1 MTMLAGRG
9 KAALANPAPPAAP
22 PEPPGKPASPPAPPP
37 RRWRW
42 ALVAL
47 AIVAATAV
55 LASFGAQLVG
65 AAHQVAGRLVG
76 GGRLYWSSGE
86 HAWQEL
92 PIALLLRRDWGPT
105 DAVMTPDW
113 GEVAPGLAL
122 ADVRFSRPP
131 DPRDIDL
138 VVIRI
143 DPSEWQFR
151 VWGRADWS
159 RAPVATL
166 AKEAGLALAV
176 NGPYF
181 AEDGPLGLVV
191 SDGVSRNRQGSRRAA
206 HFLVDRSGRPRIVN
220 AKGADVTGVE
230 QGFQGFPAI
239 MTGGRTFSYLRT
251 GGRGFDV
258 RVADRRTA
266 ACVTGDKHVLLVAT
280 DIWTGGLS
288 LSELATVLGALGC
301 VDAMGFDGG
310 ASTALSLHVGDT
322 HREIRGL
329 DTVPV
334 IVGVSPRND

>member
-1 MTMLAGRG
+1 M
-9 KAALANPAPPAAP
+9 ANPAPPAAP
-22 PEPPGKPASPPAPPP
+22 LERRGEPASPPTQPP

-42 ALVAL
+42 GLGGV
-47 AIVAATAV
+47 AIVAATAL
-55 LASFGAQLVG
+55 LASFGAELVG
-65 AAHQVAGRLVG
+65 AAHEVAGRLVG
-76 GGRLYWSSGE
+76 GGRLYWSSGT

-105 DAVMTPDW
+105 DAVITPDW
-113 GEVAPGLAL
+113 TEIAPGLAL
-122 ADVRFSRPP
+122 ADVRLSRPP

-138 VVIRI
+138 VVTRI
-143 DPSEWQFR
+143 DPARWQFR

-166 AKEAGLALAV
+166 AREAGLSLAV

-206 HFLVDRSGRPRIVN
+206 HFLLDRGALRPRIVN
-220 AKGADVTGVE
+220 QKSTDVSGVE

-239 MTGGRTFSYLRT
+239 MTGGHTFSYLRT

-266 ACVTGDKHVLLVAT
+266 ACVTGDQLVLLVVT
-280 DIWTGGLS
+280 DTWTGGLS

-310 ASTALSLHVGDT
+310 ASTALTLHVGDT
-322 HREIRGL
+322 HRDIRGL
-329 DTVPV
+329 DSVPV
-334 IVGVSPRND
+334 IVGVSPR